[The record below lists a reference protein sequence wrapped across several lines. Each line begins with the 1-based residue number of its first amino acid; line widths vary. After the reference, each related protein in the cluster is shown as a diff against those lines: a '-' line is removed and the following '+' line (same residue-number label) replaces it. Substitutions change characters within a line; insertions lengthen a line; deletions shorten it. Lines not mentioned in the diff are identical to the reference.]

1 VTVADWAFSSS
12 VAIAALFYGYWRG
25 YREGREDATKAAEER
40 HDMELEKVADWLLQG
55 GVR

>member
-1 VTVADWAFSSS
+1 MTVADWAFSSS

-40 HDMELEKVADWLLQG
+40 HDSELERVADWLLNG